1 MRENQGNVA
10 LAVPVKRKQ
19 APVKAAK
26 SLKKAYLTV
35 GEKLLYLFSVV
46 ICVLLASI
54 VLSKYAKVAELN
66 VSIHQVTTQIDQTKK
81 VNLQL
86 ETEKKKLG
94 SVERVRKFAEDR
106 GLQLKGSKMLPA
118 IRP

>member
-26 SLKKAYLTV
+26 SLKTYLTV

-94 SVERVRKFAEDR
+94 SVERVRKFAEDQ

>member
-10 LAVPVKRKQ
+10 LAVPVRRKQ
-19 APVKAAK
+19 EPVRATKH
-26 SLKKAYLTV
+26 LKTYLTV

-46 ICVLLASI
+46 ICVLLALV
-54 VLSKYAKVAELN
+54 VLSKYARVAELN
-66 VSIHQVTTQIDQTKK
+66 VSIHHVAQQVDQTKK

-86 ETEKKKLG
+86 ESEKKKLG
-94 SVERVRKFAEDR
+94 SVERVRKFAENQ
-106 GLQLKGSKMLPA
+106 GLQLKGSKTLPP